1 MRVDQLIAQL
11 TTLAAQFG
19 QDTPVYTVSGDLG
32 DYDDIEI
39 SGTRIHQSEESEG
52 EDGEAI
58 EILPERIF
66 LKV

>member
-1 MRVDQLIAQL
+1 MRVDQLIKQL

-19 QDTPVYTVSGDLG
+19 QDTPVYTFG

-52 EDGEAI
+52 EDGEAT
-58 EILPERIF
+58 EVLPERIF